1 MTTPTQAMFWQIW
14 RGWRWGLLGGGA
26 YMLVAA
32 VVAQV
37 LPGYLRRTPGGEH
50 FLPNAAA
57 QLALPCAFLV
67 IHLAAAF
74 SLTGGDLKE
83 RGYWRTMFVRP
94 VRTRALVAWPM
105 LWGSLA
111 LAGIWLFVALLIV
124 RPMGH
129 SVPLVWPIA
138 AAAAGLTMLQ
148 ALSWLPLE
156 QAWLRHVLA
165 VPLMAMLGAG
175 AALAAVLEVPEPIA
189 TAAFLALVPLHYAG
203 ALCGVAAAR
212 RGDAFD
218 WQVWN
223 RFVGWIA
230 AWRKPAEHPF
240 RSARRAQF
248 WFECRAHGWF
258 LPLCTILI
266 VGLMLLVPLAGRSD
280 TQLPWKLLPMV
291 LLMPVL
297 MATMMGPQAGSA
309 SFPFLALRPIA
320 TATLVRGKI
329 QMALASVLVA
339 YVPVLLGVLLLFTWP
354 GFVDAAFEAA
364 RAAGAA
370 KTAAVVLAALVV
382 PVLLTWK
389 GLVESLWLGL
399 LGREWLVNAFA
410 FAAAGLIGCATL
422 FGLWLAFHPE
432 VKPLLWSLVPW
443 GVGLLVILKA
453 IVAATVLRG
462 LVVGVRLVRATT
474 AGLLLAGWAAI
485 VAGLCLFAWWRL
497 PPGIVSPSMVVAA
510 IVLAI
515 PFSRV
520 AGAPLALDWNRHR

>member
-1 MTTPTQAMFWQIW
+1 MMTPTQAMFWQIW

-94 VRTRALVAWPM
+94 VRTPSLVAWPM

-111 LAGIWLFVALLIV
+111 LAGIWLFVSLLIV

-156 QAWLRHVLA
+156 QTWLRIVIA
-165 VPLMAMLGAG
+165 VPLLAIVGTG
-175 AALAAVLEVPEPIA
+175 AALAAVFQVPEPIA
-189 TAAFLALVPLHYAG
+189 TAAFAALLPLHYG
-203 ALCGVAAAR
+203 AALRGVAAAR

-218 WQVWN
+218 WRLWN
-223 RFVGWIA
+223 RLVARAA

-240 RSARRAQF
+240 RSAGRAQF
-248 WFECRAHGWF
+248 WFECRSHGWF
-258 LPLCTILI
+258 LPLFTALI
-266 VGLMLLVPLAGRSD
+266 VALILLLPLAGRSD
-280 TQLPWKLLPMV
+280 TELPLKLLPMV
-291 LLMPVL
+291 LLLPVL
-297 MATMMGPQAGSA
+297 MATIMGPQVGSA
-309 SFPFLALRPIA
+309 SFPFLATRPIS
-320 TATLVRGKI
+320 TAALVKSKI
-329 QMALASVLVA
+329 QMALASTLVA
-339 YVPVLLGVLLLFTWP
+339 YLPVLAAVLVLFAWP
-354 GFVDAAFEAA
+354 GFRDSVLQAA
-364 RAAGAA
+364 RAAGPSKA
-370 KTAAVVLAALVV
+370 AALVLLAGAV

-389 GLVESLWLGL
+389 AIVEGLWLGL
-399 LGREWLVNAFA
+399 LGREWLVNMFA

-443 GVGLLVILKA
+443 GIGLVVILKA

-462 LVVGVRLVRATT
+462 LVGVRLIRATT
-474 AGLLLAGWAAI
+474 AGLLLAGWATI
-485 VAGLCLFAWWRL
+485 VAGWCLLAWWRL
-497 PPGIVSPSMVVAA
+497 PPGIVSPGMVVAA

-515 PFSRV
+515 PFARV